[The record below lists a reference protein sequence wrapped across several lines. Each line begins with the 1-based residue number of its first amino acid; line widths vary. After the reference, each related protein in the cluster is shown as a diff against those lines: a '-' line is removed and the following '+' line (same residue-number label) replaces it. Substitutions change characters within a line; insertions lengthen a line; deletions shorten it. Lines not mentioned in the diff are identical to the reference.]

1 MGKWDTGFQN
11 EEDEAFS
18 SLHFL
23 GNMILSKILG
33 LLINRMVGRAY
44 RRPLWLSGKDTPAVE
59 EMRVHSLDWEDPLEK
74 EMATHSTSL
83 QPHGLVGL
91 QAPLSMGFF
100 RQE

>member
-23 GNMILSKILG
+23 GNMTLSKILG

-74 EMATHSTSL
+74 EMATHSTIL
-83 QPHGLVGL
+83 
-91 QAPLSMGFF
+91 A
-100 RQE
+100 